1 MPDYLPSSLQSNHF
15 RYNDLMEDRLQKILS
30 RAGLGSRRA
39 CEELILLG
47 RVTVN
52 GQRAELGQKADP
64 TADKIAV
71 DGKLLAVE
79 EPLMYIAVYKPRG
92 IISAAS
98 SPEGRTTVR
107 ELVPVQGHLYPV
119 GRLDADSEGL
129 ILLTNDGELANKLTH
144 PRYGHEK
151 EYRVLLARQP
161 DEEQLNALRKGV
173 VLDDGKKTLP
183 ANVWVERPFG
193 KGAWARFILK
203 EGRKR
208 QLREMGEKL
217 GLPVVRIIRVRIG
230 ELRLGNLR
238 PREWRHLTEQEV
250 KDLKAGPT
258 PVRGSRERE
267 GKPPEKRLRP
277 RGPDRLSKSEREM
290 GSGDERTTRR
300 RAPSRRSVAPF
311 DREKAPSKSG
321 GKSAPFHRH
330 RGPDE
335 RAGDRK
341 PGNRRAG
348 PAAARKPSK
357 KKE

>member
-1 MPDYLPSSLQSNHF
+1 M
-15 RYNDLMEDRLQKILS
+15 
-30 RAGLGSRRA
+30 GSRRA
-39 CEELILLG
+39 CEELIIQG

-64 TADKIAV
+64 TSDKISV
-71 DGKLLAVE
+71 DGKLLALE

-98 SPEGRTTVR
+98 SPEGRLTVR
-107 ELVPVQGHLYPV
+107 ELVPLQGHLYPV

-129 ILLTNDGELANKLTH
+129 ILLTNDGELANELTH

-161 DEEQLNALRKGV
+161 DDEQLSALRKGV

-183 ANVWVERPFG
+183 ANVWVEKLFG
-193 KGAWARFILK
+193 KGAWTRFVLK

-208 QLREMGEKL
+208 QIREMGEKL
-217 GLPVVRIIRVRIG
+217 GLPVVKIIRVRIG

-250 KDLKAGPT
+250 KDLKAGAPT
-258 PVRGSRERE
+258 KQGSQARE
-267 GKPPEKRLRP
+267 GNAPEKRLRP
-277 RGPDRLSKSEREM
+277 RGPERLSKAEREM
-290 GSGDERTTRR
+290 GSGAEGPKRR
-300 RAPSRRSVAPF
+300 SAPSRRSVAPF
-311 DREKAPSKSG
+311 DREKAPSKRGS
-321 GKSAPFHRH
+321 KSAPFHRH

-335 RAGDRK
+335 RSGDRR